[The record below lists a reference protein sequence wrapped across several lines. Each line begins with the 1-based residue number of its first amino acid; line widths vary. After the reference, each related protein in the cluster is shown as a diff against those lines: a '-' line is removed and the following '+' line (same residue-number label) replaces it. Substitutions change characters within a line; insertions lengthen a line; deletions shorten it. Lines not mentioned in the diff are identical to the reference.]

1 MIRRWRRGVV
11 LAPVAPAVVAG
22 VLLAP
27 RPWGGEE
34 AVGET
39 VEYRVCNVVVEH
51 APGREEN
58 RWQPGGLKVTVT
70 STGDRG
76 WTDLGM
82 RIEIENMPDVEADRV
97 TAWHESGVTID
108 GETGAILSEVYDTS
122 GDEALIEPVLATVRV
137 EPVDPATAPWPYT
150 DRVQV
155 PPERFREG
163 NLDYRLPDPG
173 AGLMMG
179 AVFMEPVEPPM
190 PEDFSYVVLHNCRS
204 QMWIGHWTGNVRKD
218 RTQIHPDDRVAF
230 ETFLE
235 SIEVLEGGWW
245 RDE

>member
-11 LAPVAPAVVAG
+11 LAPLAVAVAAG
-22 VLLAP
+22 VLLTTQ
-27 RPWGGEE
+27 PWSGEE

-70 STGDRG
+70 ITGDRG

-137 EPVDPATAPWPYT
+137 EPIDPATAPWPYT

-173 AGLMMG
+173 AGLVSSAYLAG
-179 AVFMEPVEPPM
+179 AVLGALFFGWLTDRIGQFRDFVATGANMPTEQVSGWRKEFEKLSGRHSDYPPQ
-190 PEDFSYVVLHNCRS
+190 E
-204 QMWIGHWTGNVRKD
+204 W
-218 RTQIHPDDRVAF
+218 
-230 ETFLE
+230 
-235 SIEVLEGGWW
+235 
-245 RDE
+245 